1 MKRLSTESVRVL
13 ILSAGKIEK
22 ELEKIFGNI
31 PSGLI
36 PLNGKPVIFRIIDKL
51 LDEGFR
57 KISITVG
64 YKKEIIQEIISKQYK
79 KKVELE
85 FISTE
90 FDKPP
95 GNSIKT
101 AINYCPE
108 EKLLIILGDT
118 LIENNLI
125 GLVDGGNSFVLT
137 SQKFDN
143 PENWCVIT
151 QKDQKID
158 EIFDKEKNLVKNV
171 SHYVSVG
178 GYFFNDAKLLR
189 HILDDVDGEE
199 KLEISS
205 IIKKY
210 KNENNV
216 TVELS
221 EQWHDVGHLENYFS
235 TKQFLLKARYFNSL
249 QFDDSAETVT
259 KKSENREKLIN
270 EINWY
275 KKIPKEILKLVP
287 KILDSDVS
295 DNPYIKL
302 EYVKYPTLA
311 DVWLYSNFSS
321 DVWVKIMDDLFE
333 IIYEFNRYHEYVT
346 IQDYNLIY
354 FEKTVRRINELIKSN
369 GLFKEIFHKNFI
381 LINGKE
387 FKNWPAIRDEIKLK
401 IKDLYKKED
410 NCLIH
415 GDLCFSNILYDSK
428 DKNFKLIDP
437 RGKWGQ
443 GISGDLKYDVAKI
456 RHSVV
461 GGFDTI
467 TNGLYSAT
475 YDEKNG
481 IMFDAYKPK
490 NYQIICEKLD
500 SQIKQR
506 WNIDE
511 VKMIEG
517 LLFISMLP
525 LHKDD
530 LERQLALYSIGIQR
544 LNEIFGNASQI

>member
-1 MKRLSTESVRVL
+1 MNSENIRVL

-22 ELEKIFGNI
+22 ELEKIFGSI

-85 FISTE
+85 FISTK
-90 FDKPP
+90 FNKPP

-101 AINYCPE
+101 SIDYCTE

-118 LIENNLI
+118 LIENNLTE
-125 GLVDGGNSFVLT
+125 LVDKENSFVLI
-137 SQKFDN
+137 SQKFNESKD
-143 PENWCVIT
+143 WCVIT

-158 EIFDKEKNLVKNV
+158 EIFDKEKNLVKNDK
-171 SHYVSVG
+171 HYVLVG

-189 HILDDVDGEE
+189 HILEDVDGEE

-210 KNENNV
+210 KNKNDV
-216 TVELS
+216 AIELA

-249 QFDDSAETVT
+249 QFDDLAEIVT
-259 KKSENREKLIN
+259 KKSENKEKLIN

-275 KKIPKEILKLVP
+275 KKIPKDISRLVP
-287 KILDSDVS
+287 KILDSNVS
-295 DNPYIKL
+295 NNPYIKL
-302 EYVKYPTLA
+302 EYIKHPTLS
-311 DVWLYSNFSS
+311 DIWLYSNFSS
-321 DVWVKIMDDLFE
+321 DFWIKIIDDLFE
-333 IIYEFNRYHEYVT
+333 IINRFNRYYEDVT
-346 IQDYNLIY
+346 IQEYHCIY
-354 FEKTVRRINELIKSN
+354 FEKTIQRIDELIKSN
-369 GLFKEIFHKNFI
+369 YLFKEIFHKNFI
-381 LINGKE
+381 LINGKK
-387 FKNWPAIRDEIKLK
+387 FKNWPVIKDEIKLK
-401 IKDLYKKED
+401 INDLYKKED

-415 GDLCFSNILYDSK
+415 GDLYFSNILYDSK
-428 DKNFKLIDP
+428 NKNFKLIDP

-443 GISGDLKYDVAKI
+443 GTSGDIKYDIAKI

-481 IMFDAYKPK
+481 MVFETYKPK
-490 NYQIICEKLD
+490 NYLVICQKLD
-500 SQIKQR
+500 SQIKQE
-506 WNIDE
+506 WNLDE
-511 VKMIEG
+511 IKMIEG

-525 LHKDD
+525 LHKDN
-530 LERQLALYSIGIQR
+530 LERQFAFYSIGIQR
-544 LNEIFGNASQI
+544 LNEMLGNVS

>member
-1 MKRLSTESVRVL
+1 MDTENVRVL
-13 ILSAGKIEK
+13 ILSAGKSER

-57 KISITVG
+57 KISIAIG

-85 FISTE
+85 FIYTE

-95 GNSIKT
+95 GNSVKT
-101 AINYCPE
+101 AMNYCTE

-118 LIENNLI
+118 LIENNLTELI
-125 GLVDGGNSFVLT
+125 NKKNSFVLI
-137 SQKFDN
+137 SQRFEK

-158 EIFDKEKNLVKNV
+158 EIFDKEKNLVKNDK
-171 SHYVSVG
+171 HYVLVG
-178 GYFFNDAKLLR
+178 GYFFNNVELLR
-189 HILDDVDGEE
+189 QILENVDEKE

-210 KNENNV
+210 KNENDV
-216 TVELS
+216 TVELA

-249 QFDDSAETVT
+249 QFDDLAENVT
-259 KKSENREKLIN
+259 KKSENKEKLIN

-275 KKIPKEILKLVP
+275 KKIPKEISKLVP

-295 DNPYIKL
+295 NNPHIKL
-302 EYVKYPTLA
+302 EYIKYPTLA
-311 DVWLYSNFSS
+311 DIWLYSNFSS
-321 DVWVKIMDDLFE
+321 DFWVKIIDDLFV
-333 IIYEFNRYHEYVT
+333 IINEFNRYYEDVTVQEY
-346 IQDYNLIY
+346 NSIY
-354 FEKTVRRINELIKSN
+354 FEKTIQRIDELIKSN
-369 GLFKEIFHKNFI
+369 GLFREIFHKNFI

-387 FKNWPAIRDEIKLK
+387 FKNWSVIKDEIKLK
-401 IKDLYKKED
+401 INDLYKKED

-415 GDLCFSNILYDSK
+415 GDLCFSNILYNSK
-428 DKNFKLIDP
+428 NKNFKLIDP

-443 GISGDLKYDVAKI
+443 GISGDIKYDIAKI
-456 RHSVV
+456 RHSVI

-481 IMFDAYKPK
+481 MIFDVYKPK
-490 NYQIICEKLD
+490 NYPMICKKLD

-506 WNIDE
+506 WNLDE
-511 VKMIEG
+511 IKMIEG

-525 LHKDD
+525 LHRDD
-530 LERQLALYSIGIQR
+530 LERQFALYSIGIQR
-544 LNEIFGNASQI
+544 LNEILGNASQI

>member
-85 FISTE
+85 FISVE

-101 AINYCPE
+101 SMNYCLE

-118 LIENNLI
+118 LIDNNLTE
-125 GLVDGGNSFVLT
+125 LVGKENSFVLI

-143 PENWCVIT
+143 PKNWCVIT

-158 EIFDKEKNLVKNV
+158 EIFDKEKNLVKNDK
-171 SHYVSVG
+171 HYVLVG

-189 HILDDVDGEE
+189 QTLEDIDGEE

-205 IIKKY
+205 IVEKY
-210 KNENNV
+210 KNENDV
-216 TVELS
+216 TVELA

-311 DVWLYSNFSS
+311 DIWLYSNFSS

-354 FEKTVRRINELIKSN
+354 FEKTVQRINELIKSN

-415 GDLCFSNILYDSK
+415 GDLYFSNILYDSK

-475 YDEKNG
+475 YNEKNG

-490 NYQIICEKLD
+490 NYQVICEKLD

-506 WNIDE
+506 WNVDE
-511 VKMIEG
+511 IKMIEG

-544 LNEIFGNASQI
+544 LNEIFGNAS

>member
-1 MKRLSTESVRVL
+1 MKHLDTENVRVL

-51 LDEGFR
+51 LDEDFR
-57 KISITVG
+57 KISITIG
-64 YKKEIIQEIISKQYK
+64 YKKEIIQKIISEQYK
-79 KKVELE
+79 KNVNLE
-85 FISTE
+85 FISTSFE
-90 FDKPP
+90 KPP

-101 AINYCPE
+101 AIKYCPE

-118 LIENNLI
+118 LVGNNLTE
-125 GLVDGGNSFVLT
+125 LVGKGNSFVLI

-143 PENWCVIT
+143 PENWCIIT

-158 EIFDKEKNLVKNV
+158 EIFDKEKNLVKNDK
-171 SHYVSVG
+171 HYVLVG
-178 GYFFNDAKLLR
+178 GYFFNDAELLKQ
-189 HILDDVDGEE
+189 ILADVDDKV

-205 IIKKY
+205 IVKKY
-210 KNENNV
+210 KNEKDV
-216 TVELS
+216 IVELA

-249 QFDDSAETVT
+249 QFDDVAEIVT
-259 KKSENREKLIN
+259 KKSENKEKLIN

-275 KKIPKEILKLVP
+275 KKIPKAISKIVP

-295 DNPYIKL
+295 DNPYMKL
-302 EYVKYPTLA
+302 EYIKYPTLA
-311 DVWLYSNFSS
+311 DIWLYSNFSS
-321 DVWVKIMDDLFE
+321 DFWVKIIDGLFE
-333 IIYEFNRYHEYVT
+333 IVNEFNRYPGDVT
-346 IQDYNLIY
+346 IQEYNFIY
-354 FEKTVRRINELIKSN
+354 FEKTVQRIDELIKSN
-369 GLFKEIFHKNFI
+369 DLFKEIFHENFI

-387 FKNWPAIRDEIKLK
+387 FKNWPVIKHEIKLK
-401 IKDLYKKED
+401 INDLYKKED

-415 GDLCFSNILYDSK
+415 GDLCFSNILYNSK
-428 DKNFKLIDP
+428 NKNFKLIDP

-443 GISGDLKYDVAKI
+443 GISGDIKYDIAKI

-461 GGFDTI
+461 GGFDTV

-481 IMFDAYKPK
+481 IIFDTHKPK
-490 NYQIICEKLD
+490 NYQMICQKLD

-506 WNIDE
+506 WNLDGI
-511 VKMIEG
+511 KLIEG

-544 LNEIFGNASQI
+544 LNEIFGNAS

>member
-158 EIFDKEKNLVKNV
+158 EIFDKEKNLVKNDT
-171 SHYVSVG
+171 HYVLVG
-178 GYFFNDAKLLR
+178 GYFFNDTKLLR
-189 HILDDVDGEE
+189 RIVKDVDEE
-199 KLEISS
+199 KKLEISS

-216 TVELS
+216 TVELA

-249 QFDDSAETVT
+249 QFDDSAKTVT

-321 DVWVKIMDDLFE
+321 DVWVKIIDDLFE
-333 IIYEFNRYHEYVT
+333 IIYEFNRYHEDVT
-346 IQDYNLIY
+346 IQEYNLIY
-354 FEKTVRRINELIKSN
+354 FEKTVRRIGELVKSN
-369 GLFKEIFHKNFI
+369 SLFKEIFHENFI

-387 FKNWPAIRDEIKLK
+387 FKNWSAIRDEIKLK

-415 GDLCFSNILYDSK
+415 GDLYFSNILYDSK

-475 YDEKNG
+475 YNEKNG

-490 NYQIICEKLD
+490 NYQVICEKLD

-506 WNIDE
+506 WNVDE
-511 VKMIEG
+511 IKMIEG

-525 LHKDD
+525 LHKDN

-544 LNEIFGNASQI
+544 LNEIFGNAS

>member
-1 MKRLSTESVRVL
+1 MKHLDTENVRVL

-51 LDEGFR
+51 LHEGFR
-57 KISITVG
+57 KISITIG

-85 FISTE
+85 FISTK

-95 GNSIKT
+95 GNSVKT
-101 AINYCPE
+101 SMNYCPE

-118 LIENNLI
+118 LIENNLTE
-125 GLVDGGNSFVLT
+125 LVGKGNSFVLI

-158 EIFDKEKNLVKNV
+158 EIFDKEKNLVKNDK
-171 SHYVSVG
+171 HYALIG
-178 GYFFNDAKLLR
+178 GYFFNDAELLR
-189 HILDDVDGEE
+189 EILEDIDEKE

-210 KNENNV
+210 KNENDV
-216 TVELS
+216 TVELA
-221 EQWHDVGHLENYFS
+221 EQWHDVGHLENYFL

-249 QFDDSAETVT
+249 QIDDLAEIVT
-259 KKSENREKLIN
+259 KKSENKEKLIN

-275 KKIPKEILKLVP
+275 EKIPKEILKLVP
-287 KILDSDVS
+287 KILDSNVY

-302 EYVKYPTLA
+302 EYIKYPTLA
-311 DVWLYSNFSS
+311 DIWLYSNFSS
-321 DVWVKIMDDLFE
+321 DFWIKIIDDLFE
-333 IIYEFNRYHEYVT
+333 IVNKFNRYYEDVT
-346 IQDYNLIY
+346 IQECHSIY
-354 FEKTVRRINELIKSN
+354 FEKTIQRIDELIKSN
-369 GLFKEIFHKNFI
+369 YLFKEIFHKNFI

-387 FKNWPAIRDEIKLK
+387 FKNWSVIKDEIKLK
-401 IKDLYKKED
+401 INDLYKKED
-410 NCLIH
+410 NCIIH
-415 GDLCFSNILYDSK
+415 GDLYFSNILYDSK
-428 DKNFKLIDP
+428 NKNFKLIDP

-443 GISGDLKYDVAKI
+443 GISGDIKYDIAKI

-461 GGFDTI
+461 GGFDVI

-481 IMFDAYKPK
+481 IKFDTYKPK
-490 NYQIICEKLD
+490 NYLVICEKLD

-506 WNIDE
+506 WNLDE
-511 VKMIEG
+511 IKMIEG

-525 LHKDD
+525 LHKDN
-530 LERQLALYSIGIQR
+530 LERQFALYSIGIQR
-544 LNEIFGNASQI
+544 LNEILGNVS